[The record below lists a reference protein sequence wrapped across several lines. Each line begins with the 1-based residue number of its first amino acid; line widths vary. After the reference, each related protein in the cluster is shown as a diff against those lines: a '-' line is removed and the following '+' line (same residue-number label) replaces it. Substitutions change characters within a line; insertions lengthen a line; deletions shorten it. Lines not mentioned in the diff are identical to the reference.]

1 MFKGLNQ
8 LAEAVNKK
16 SMEIVKMADGEA
28 KVFRILSDVEDII
41 GVYEHTE
48 EIGGKWKT
56 LTCLDRNY
64 GKKGECPLCLAGKN
78 PSFRVYLP
86 VLDRVDDKVKIFKC
100 SKDVTNQ
107 ILGLAQE
114 YGDLTA
120 RDYKVVRNGSR
131 LNTSYQ
137 FFPKD
142 PSKEDLN
149 KYTLPDIQER
159 IAPLSKEAIA
169 KMLQENEPEGF
180 TATEEGNYPF

>member
-8 LAEAVNKK
+8 LTEAVNKK
-16 SMEIVKMADGEA
+16 NLEIVKIADGQA
-28 KVFRILSDVEDII
+28 KVFRILSDVEELI

-48 EIGGKWKT
+48 QINGKWKT

-64 GKKGECPLCLAGKN
+64 GKQGECPLCLADKR
-78 PSFRVYLP
+78 PSFRVYIP
-86 VLDRVDDKVKIFKC
+86 VLDREDNKVKIFKA

-107 ILGLAQE
+107 IIGLSQE
-114 YGDLTA
+114 YGDLTS
-120 RDYKVVRNGSR
+120 RDYKVIRSGSR

-142 PSKEDLN
+142 PSKEDLSQ
-149 KYTLPDIQER
+149 YQLPDIEER

-169 KMLQENEPEGF
+169 KMLTEG
-180 TATEEGNYPF
+180 ESNDYDESDLPF